1 MELPKNIKDIVYAL
15 LQEPTLEKFREF
27 MRGQTGEH
35 NSIDFKEQWIE
46 DGKLAKEVL
55 AIANFGGGLIVFGV
69 KENDDC
75 SLESKGL
82 PGLQDKADIG
92 NALKRYIS
100 TELKYTIHDF
110 EYNASEYKDLEG
122 KKFQLLIVEDTPE
135 HLPFVSKKAGTDI
148 REAAIYTRRGTACV
162 EASESEINQMIE
174 RRINHE
180 FPNGGHALDLAQHL
194 KQLRTLY
201 ENIERTLFVQG
212 SSRPFMSFDSAFQS
226 FVRALGETKPNPFYP
241 RESFDE
247 FVSKMIQAK
256 KDKIK
261 RLLDLQ

>member
-15 LQEPTLEKFREF
+15 LQEPTLEKFRDF

-35 NSIDFKEQWIE
+35 NPIDFKEQWIS
-46 DGKLAKEVL
+46 DGKLAKEIL

-75 SLESKGL
+75 RLESKGL
-82 PGLQDKADIG
+82 PELKDKADIG

-100 TELKYTIHDF
+100 PDLKYTIHDF

-135 HLPFVSKKAGTDI
+135 HLPFVSQKAGTDI

-162 EASESEINQMIE
+162 EASESEIKQMIE

-180 FPNGGHALDLAQHL
+180 FPNGGHALDLSEHL

-201 ENIERTLFVQG
+201 ANIDKDIIIHAPSIQMSLLSAVQSLMRG
-212 SSRPFMSFDSAFQS
+212 PDQS
-226 FVRALGETKPNPFYP
+226 KPNPYYP
-241 RESFDE
+241 PESCDE
-247 FVSKMIQAK
+247 FISKLIQAK
-256 KDKIK
+256 KEKI
-261 RLLDLQ
+261 RRMLDLK

>member
-15 LQEPTLEKFREF
+15 LQEPTLEKFRDF

-46 DGKLAKEVL
+46 DGKLAKELL

-75 SLESKGL
+75 RLESKGL
-82 PGLQDKADIG
+82 PKLQDKADVG

-100 TELKYTIHDF
+100 PDLKYTIHDF

-135 HLPFVSKKAGTDI
+135 HLPFVSKKAGADI

-162 EASESEINQMIE
+162 EASESEIHNMVS

-180 FPNGGHALDLAQHL
+180 LPNGGHALDLSQHL
-194 KQLRTLY
+194 KQLQALY
-201 ENIERTLFVQG
+201 ENIERTLFIPGV
-212 SSRPFMSFDSAFQS
+212 SKTHISFDSAMHS
-226 FVRALGETKPNPFYP
+226 LVRALGETKPNPFYP

-256 KDKIK
+256 KDKI
-261 RLLDLQ
+261 RRVLDLK